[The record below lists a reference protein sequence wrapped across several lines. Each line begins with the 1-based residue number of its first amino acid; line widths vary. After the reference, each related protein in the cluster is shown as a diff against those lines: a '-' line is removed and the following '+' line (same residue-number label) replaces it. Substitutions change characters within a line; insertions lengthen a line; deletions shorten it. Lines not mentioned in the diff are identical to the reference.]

1 MNYIDTK
8 KHPHSD
14 NKIIQESVSDNFQR
28 VQIWNSNAM
37 IENLT
42 TQTPRIKSSDKVKVI
57 TFDDAH
63 LIPAH
68 HEWALQS
75 QHNTIYKLIESVD
88 DTINRA
94 KDFGMVKVPWSI
106 QNKYNVTLDD
116 ERNWYIADYATNTVL
131 VFVYL
136 PMTERKKARGIGSE
150 IVKRALEDAN
160 NRLATVG
167 GTKTVL
173 SVREHWTK
181 KFDRNTNLD
190 VLNRELQKGNT
201 NIDSLIV
208 QTPAGKMITRQWY
221 MPYRF
226 AMSWWENKRT
236 IDHVLIW
243 YKPEK

>member
-1 MNYIDTK
+1 MNYIGAKDYEKNNTK
-8 KHPHSD
+8 KIPETS
-14 NKIIQESVSDNFQR
+14 SDNFHR

-37 IENLT
+37 IENFT
-42 TQTPRIKSSDKVKVI
+42 TQTSLIQSSDKVEVI
-57 TFDDAH
+57 TFDDTH

-75 QHNTIYKLIESVD
+75 QHDSTYKLIESID

-106 QNKYNVTLDD
+106 QDKYNVTLDD

-136 PMTERKKARGIGSE
+136 PMIERKKARGIGSE

-201 NIDSLIV
+201 DIDSLIV

-221 MPYRF
+221 VPYRF
-226 AMSWWENKRT
+226 AMSWWENKCT